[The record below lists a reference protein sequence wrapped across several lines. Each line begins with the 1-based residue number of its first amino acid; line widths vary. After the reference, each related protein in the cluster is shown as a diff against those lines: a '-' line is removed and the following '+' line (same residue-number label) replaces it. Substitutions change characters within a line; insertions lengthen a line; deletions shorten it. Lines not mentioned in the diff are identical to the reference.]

1 MSWKLMD
8 LAVKH
13 LDIDG
18 LREWKRIVLGMST
31 WMQAV
36 VVGVLV
42 LLIGVS
48 FLSLFWGLKM
58 TRSARFA
65 MGSTS
70 IFMITLILLVAEY
83 SVEDQKAFMIAAA
96 AGVAAGFLYA
106 FLERGFQ
113 FVAGFVLGDI
123 LGTWLVPA
131 LFHMKLD
138 AQPGRIWRLVI
149 AIAAGVLFALAAKKL
164 RFVLTAVEGGAVLGI
179 LADAFLAVTEI
190 PWVTD
195 KLTDRQ
201 ILNLFPVVLIG
212 LGILVQLF
220 QWISRIREQ
229 KALQIPTG
237 EERDF
242 GSARSEDSASVKK
255 DSEEAGKTTQ
265 AQEEVISMAAA
276 EEVLVEK
283 AKELALAASKSVQSA
298 RLKERYEDVAEGL
311 YSSEVAA
318 KRLGITEE
326 EFLEGMKKSGYS
338 TGSEEGQAK
347 EKKTDIDQKDADKID
362 ESQKE
367 KGKIDENQPD
377 GALAEG
383 NRPDGALAEGNK
395 PDETLEKENKP
406 DDGPTEESKADEG
419 QTKKARRTRRKK

>member
-1 MSWKLMD
+1 MSWRLMD
-8 LAVKH
+8 LAVEH

-18 LREWKRIVLGMST
+18 LRGWKSIVLGMST

-70 IFMITLILLVAEY
+70 TFMITLILLVTEY
-83 SVEDQKAFMIAAA
+83 SVEEQKAFMIAAA
-96 AGVAAGFLYA
+96 AGVAAGFLCT
-106 FLERGFQ
+106 FLERGLI
-113 FVAGFVLGDI
+113 FVAGFLLGDI
-123 LGTWLVPA
+123 LGTWLLPA
-131 LFHMKLD
+131 CFHMKLD

-149 AIAAGVLFALAAKKL
+149 AIAAGVLFAFAAKKL

-179 LADAFLAVTEI
+179 LADAFLGVTEI
-190 PWVTD
+190 PWVTE
-195 KLTDRQ
+195 KLTDDQ
-201 ILNLFPVVLIG
+201 ILNLFPIVLIG
-212 LGILVQLF
+212 VGILVQLF
-220 QWISRIREQ
+220 QRIAQIREQ

-242 GSARSEDSASVKK
+242 ASARSEDSASEKK
-255 DSEEAGKTTQ
+255 DSEGADKNQ
-265 AQEEVISMAAA
+265 PAQEEVISMAAA

-283 AKELALAASKSVQSA
+283 AKELAIAASKSVQNA

-338 TGSEEGQAK
+338 TASEEGQAEESK
-347 EKKTDIDQKDADKID
+347 PDGGQAEAGKT
-362 ESQKE
+362 
-367 KGKIDENQPD
+367 DENQ
-377 GALAEG
+377 
-383 NRPDGALAEGNK
+383 
-395 PDETLEKENKP
+395 
-406 DDGPTEESKADEG
+406 TEESKQSEGPAEESKSDDEAIKADKAVENQAEEGKSDKDPAEENKAEEG
-419 QTKKARRTRRKK
+419 QTKKAKRAKRKK